1 MQKSTEKYPGLQFQP
16 GNAKSWGKLREFIRK
31 CLRAQFGRPSGFWGA
46 IVGEVMANARSNQER
61 VQWTIEQLELQ
72 PSDRV
77 LEIGFGPGYAIAE
90 ACKLL
95 PNGFMAGVDH
105 SEVMVRQATKRN
117 TEAIRNGKVDLT
129 LGSASDLPVYSE
141 PFDKVFTINS
151 IHFWT
156 DPISTLKD
164 LRERLKPGGLI
175 AVTLQ
180 PRSRGSSSETTKGIG
195 KELKTNLEEAGFRNV
210 RVEFKHAKPAPVACA
225 IGNR

>member
-1 MQKSTEKYPGLQFQP
+1 M
-16 GNAKSWGKLREFIRK
+16 
-31 CLRAQFGRPSGFWGA
+31 RAQFGRPSGIWGVIAGA
-46 IVGEVMANARSNQER
+46 IMATARSNQER
-61 VQWTIEQLELQ
+61 VRWTIQLLDLQ
-72 PSDRV
+72 PNDRV

-95 PNGFMAGVDH
+95 PGGFIAGVDH

-117 TEAIRNGKVDLT
+117 TVAIRNGKVDLK
-129 LGSASDLPVYSE
+129 LGSASDLPIYGE
-141 PFDKVFTINS
+141 PFDKIFTINS

-156 DPISTLKD
+156 NPMSTLKE
-164 LRERLKPGGLI
+164 LHERLKPGGLI

-210 RVEFKHAKPAPVACA
+210 RVEFKHAKPAPVTCA
-225 IGNR
+225 IGTR